1 MKKWT
6 LHEAKNKFSQVVDE
20 ASKTPQLITR
30 RGVDSA
36 IVISVKK
43 YKELKQQQKNFKD
56 LLRSNPDDF
65 VIPRIDIKVREREDE
80 ILD

>member
-20 ASKTPQLITR
+20 ASQNPQLITR

-43 YKELKQQQKNFKD
+43 YKELQQQQKNFKD

-65 VIPRIDIKVREREDE
+65 VIPRIDIKIRKREDE
-80 ILD
+80 ILA

>member
-20 ASKTPQLITR
+20 ASQNPQLITR

-56 LLRSNPDDF
+56 LLRNNPDDF
-65 VIPRIDIKVREREDE
+65 VIPRIDIKLREREDE
-80 ILD
+80 ILA

>member
-20 ASKTPQLITR
+20 ASQNPQLITR

-56 LLRSNPDDF
+56 LLRNNPDDF
-65 VIPRIDIKVREREDE
+65 VIPRIDIKLREREDE
-80 ILD
+80 TLA